1 MKITLCEAV
10 NYCKVL
16 AEVTNAKLKLPAR
29 LSLAINRNLSKLGKE
44 VEIYEKERNA
54 LLTEA
59 AEKDEDGKAMMAD
72 RVVEGKKQREYI
84 IREEK
89 KEKLFQDIRELL
101 EMEIDVEMT
110 LVGMDQIYRIDED
123 ARFDP
128 LTTGQI
134 NGMRFMVEE

>member
-1 MKITLCEAV
+1 MKITLGEAV
-10 NYCKVL
+10 NYYNIL

-44 VEIYEKERNA
+44 VEIYEKERTA

-72 RVVEGKKQREYI
+72 RVVGGKKQQEYI
-84 IREEK
+84 IQEEK

-101 EMEIDVEMT
+101 EMEIDAEMT
-110 LVGMDQIYRIDED
+110 MVEMDQIYRIDED
-123 ARFDP
+123 TRFDP
-128 LTTGQI
+128 LTTAQV
-134 NGMRFMVEE
+134 NGMKFMFKE

>member
-1 MKITLCEAV
+1 MKITLGEAV
-10 NYCKVL
+10 NYYNIL

-29 LSLAINRNLSKLGKE
+29 LSLAINRNLFKLGKE
-44 VEIYEKERNA
+44 VEIYEKERTA

-72 RVVEGKKQREYI
+72 RVVGGKKQQEYI
-84 IREEK
+84 IQEEK

-101 EMEIDVEMT
+101 EMEIDAEMT
-110 LVGMDQIYRIDED
+110 MVEMDQIYRIDED

-134 NGMRFMVEE
+134 NGMRFMIKE

>member
-1 MKITLCEAV
+1 MKITLGEAV
-10 NYCKVL
+10 NYYNVL
-16 AEVTNAKLKLPAR
+16 AEVTSAKLKLPAR

-44 VEIYEKERNA
+44 VEIYEKERTA

-72 RVVEGKKQREYI
+72 RVAGGKKQQEYI
-84 IREEK
+84 VQEEK

-101 EMEIDVEMT
+101 EAEIDVEMT
-110 LVGMDQIYRIDED
+110 MTEMDQIYRIAED

-134 NGMRFMVEE
+134 NGMRFMIKE